1 MDLLDR
7 SQSTQDEANTDKG
20 LELERFREDQKNAER
35 EHSLRLRE
43 LALKEEDS
51 RRSKWTNPFVLAVVA
66 ACLAGLGNAYIAWLN
81 GENQNRIESTK
92 NAAAKE
98 VEQQKAEAIHIL
110 EATKEAAPEKR
121 SEKLRLLVDLGL
133 IADPNRQAKLEAYI
147 KGQQLQAVPPSA
159 SPSLPTPTPV
169 VEEYQ
174 TGWLGGGNSRED
186 QCRIGRL
193 SIASKYPDRSIL
205 LVATSE
211 QSKKDILGRV
221 EYMYFC
227 TFKIE

>member
-98 VEQQKAEAIHIL
+98 VEQQKA
-110 EATKEAAPEKR
+110 
-121 SEKLRLLVDLGL
+121 
-133 IADPNRQAKLEAYI
+133 
-147 KGQQLQAVPPSA
+147 
-159 SPSLPTPTPV
+159 
-169 VEEYQ
+169 
-174 TGWLGGGNSRED
+174 
-186 QCRIGRL
+186 
-193 SIASKYPDRSIL
+193 
-205 LVATSE
+205 
-211 QSKKDILGRV
+211 
-221 EYMYFC
+221 
-227 TFKIE
+227 